1 MQSNLVIIAIVLAI
15 FYKWLHNEFSKQ
27 PVGNLIN
34 ARAEFIDRL
43 LIKLFHVYDLAR
55 EPDLA
60 LIAVGGYGRG
70 ELHPYSD
77 IDFLLLVTKPP
88 SEEICEKNRPVCH
101 HAMGSQLRDWPQR
114 AHDRTSHRAKT

>member
-1 MQSNLVIIAIVLAI
+1 MALPNKVKKLLSDAEQLSDYRDCSSY

-70 ELHPYSD
+70 ELRRVFTLQLSREACNRRGPD
-77 IDFLLLVTKPP
+77 LLRGL
-88 SEEICEKNRPVCH
+88 
-101 HAMGSQLRDWPQR
+101 
-114 AHDRTSHRAKT
+114 